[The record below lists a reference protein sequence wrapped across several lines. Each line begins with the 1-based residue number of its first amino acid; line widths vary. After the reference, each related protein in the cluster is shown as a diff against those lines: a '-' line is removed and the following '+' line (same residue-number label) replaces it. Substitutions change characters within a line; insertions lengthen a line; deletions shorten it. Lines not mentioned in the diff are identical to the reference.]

1 MTVAAG
7 DTPYHSYF
15 PGSAQS
21 AEPIP
26 FQFMAL
32 GDLRV
37 QVKDGDTLT
46 EGVHYQLGGNPRL
59 RTATIT
65 ALIDASAAEW
75 ELWSETPPQQE
86 LQAKESRALP
96 LDQYETELDRNAVQ
110 VREAAFDLKRTP
122 KVARGQTAPAVDM
135 AGLQDGELLRFNK
148 GRIERFDTSKFA
160 GKFFAGNAVGLPV
173 PANGN
178 GGADETLRADLADE
192 DAGSDLVVY
201 KAGPGALFRTVKQT
215 LNDGVR
221 LSDFHLG
228 NGTNAD
234 MARLAA
240 IAEANERG
248 LKKIVTPGG
257 RHYLFNRADFPAGFT
272 LEGDGESSRFTVGA
286 DNSNT
291 FQISNDDVILKG
303 LLIEGNGTA
312 LNSSNG
318 VCLYVTGGGLVVEH
332 VLFSTP
338 GFAGMSGAT
347 LTPKRGPKLIG
358 TRHRYTEGGASHCEI
373 FLGGA
378 WLDTKIIDPDWLAN
392 STSVERGLHLFN
404 VNDAVPIGC
413 HIIRPIVKGYGRQ
426 GIAFADE
433 NWTGEN
439 RNFGLVVQGGHIQA
453 CKNSAIKA
461 KLSKGILIDDVLIEG
476 CGGVPENGPSG
487 LYGAILLNSI
497 GSMNVTNCRL
507 RDNGTAAIVFNGNDG
522 EASSVGTGPKSRPDG
537 YGLATIKTRGNFIE
551 GTGTDETYGG
561 DYGNG
566 IVALGRI
573 KEISLDDDSLRGI
586 KRYGVQ
592 MDGAWRNGIQSVK
605 LNKVT
610 IIDSPSA
617 SHYAI
622 YLKNAGIVQQDGCRV
637 HNWSGL
643 CNWYEQV
650 ETVII
655 GPLDSAGD
663 SATAAFGYYFGTG
676 VQNVEFYGRAGNSY
690 YDAHADATGYL
701 EGQRVQVG
709 GNVYQCVIPGTSG
722 TGTPPTGDDGSE
734 LLTDGTAKWRYVH
747 KYRANNGGLLF
758 SPGVQTVVVGDS
770 ATFPYLVGPAIGG
783 NPPTNLRRSR
793 IASGTVTLSA
803 GSKTVT
809 LPDVEFDTGYR
820 IVLSHNADER
830 IRWASKTPTSF
841 ICLSDNPDSTATV
854 DWSISR

>member
-373 FLGGA
+373 FLGEGLWQA
-378 WLDTKIIDPDWLAN
+378 GDCLRGRKLDGRKSQFW
-392 STSVERGLHLFN
+392 SRGPGWAH
-404 VNDAVPIGC
+404 
-413 HIIRPIVKGYGRQ
+413 
-426 GIAFADE
+426 
-433 NWTGEN
+433 
-439 RNFGLVVQGGHIQA
+439 
-453 CKNSAIKA
+453 
-461 KLSKGILIDDVLIEG
+461 
-476 CGGVPENGPSG
+476 SG
-487 LYGAILLNSI
+487 LQKFCNQGQAVE
-497 GSMNVTNCRL
+497 GH
-507 RDNGTAAIVFNGNDG
+507 
-522 EASSVGTGPKSRPDG
+522 PD
-537 YGLATIKTRGNFIE
+537 R
-551 GTGTDETYGG
+551 
-561 DYGNG
+561 
-566 IVALGRI
+566 
-573 KEISLDDDSLRGI
+573 
-586 KRYGVQ
+586 
-592 MDGAWRNGIQSVK
+592 
-605 LNKVT
+605 
-610 IIDSPSA
+610 
-617 SHYAI
+617 
-622 YLKNAGIVQQDGCRV
+622 
-637 HNWSGL
+637 
-643 CNWYEQV
+643 
-650 ETVII
+650 
-655 GPLDSAGD
+655 
-663 SATAAFGYYFGTG
+663 
-676 VQNVEFYGRAGNSY
+676 
-690 YDAHADATGYL
+690 
-701 EGQRVQVG
+701 
-709 GNVYQCVIPGTSG
+709 
-722 TGTPPTGDDGSE
+722 
-734 LLTDGTAKWRYVH
+734 
-747 KYRANNGGLLF
+747 
-758 SPGVQTVVVGDS
+758 
-770 ATFPYLVGPAIGG
+770 
-783 NPPTNLRRSR
+783 
-793 IASGTVTLSA
+793 
-803 GSKTVT
+803 
-809 LPDVEFDTGYR
+809 
-820 IVLSHNADER
+820 
-830 IRWASKTPTSF
+830 
-841 ICLSDNPDSTATV
+841 
-854 DWSISR
+854 